1 VIDLLARLGL
11 PFLLHM
17 EPERAHR
24 LGIAALRALPQK
36 RPLPTD
42 PRLRV
47 DAFGLAFPNPLGL
60 AAGFDKNAEVPDAL
74 IACGLGFAEVGTV
87 TPRPQ
92 QGNPKPR
99 VFRLPAD
106 AGLINR
112 LGFNNEGQ
120 VRVQERL
127 RRRVQ
132 AHGIVGV
139 NIGANRDSADRIA
152 DYVAGV
158 ARFASLASYLTINI
172 SSPNTPGLRA
182 LQGKTAL
189 AELLERVGAARAAAG
204 GAPILVKIAPDLDD
218 EELAMIAET
227 ASGAVDGIIV
237 ANTTIARDGLIDP
250 TQASEAGGLSG
261 HPLFHRSTVMLA
273 KLRKR
278 VPKEFV
284 LVGVGGIDSA
294 EAAWAKITAGADLI
308 QLYTGLIY
316 EGPGLPAAILAGLSR
331 RLDQHGLASIGAAV
345 GSDTERWPGT

>member
-1 VIDLLARLGL
+1 MSAYRLLR
-11 PFLLHM
+11 PLLFAL
-17 EPERAHR
+17 EPETAHR
-24 LGIAALRALPQK
+24 LTIRALKTGILRRAPAS
-36 RPLPTD
+36 D
-42 PRLRV
+42 PRLARRIL
-47 DAFGLAFPNPLGL
+47 GLDFPNPLGV
-60 AAGFDKNAEVPDAL
+60 AAGFDKNGEVPDAL
-74 IACGLGFAEVGTV
+74 LSLGFGFVEVGTV
-87 TPRPQ
+87 TPLPQ
-92 QGNPKPR
+92 EGNPRPR
-99 VFRLPAD
+99 LFRLAAD
-106 AGLINR
+106 GAIINR
-112 LGFNNEGQ
+112 LGFNNEGHDA
-120 VRVQERL
+120 VHRRL
-127 RRRVQ
+127 AARPRR
-132 AHGIVGV
+132 GIVGV

-345 GSDTERWPGT
+345 GSDTERWAGT